1 MFFVK
6 VKHVKLA
13 RTFGQQVRGDTTL
26 DAAVI
31 AQFDVIFLPDVACNR
46 GESVVEQPLRRLLAS
61 DVEELSLPATHVTFH
76 KTTARGTSSD
86 VTCRGTRF
94 VELGA

>member
-6 VKHVKLA
+6 VKHVILA
-13 RTFGQQVRGDTTL
+13 HTFGQQVRGDTTL

-31 AQFDVIFLPDVACNR
+31 AQFDVIFLPDVTCNR
-46 GESVVEQPLRRLLAS
+46 GECVVEQPLRRLLTS
-61 DVEELSLPATHVTFH
+61 DVEELPLPATHVTFH

-86 VTCRGTRF
+86 VTCRGRRF